1 MVKVALCLQFGV
13 MVDTEEVVWIVGTC
27 FVDIFDSIWLFLLIL
42 SVTNAISNL
51 LKTTKHARLKPIRV
65 FVNEENHVVPFLTS
79 KVGRNTHSLP
89 AFSFFELDSNSLS
102 AA

>member
-13 MVDTEEVVWIVGTC
+13 RVDTEEVVWIVGTC

-51 LKTTKHARLKPIRV
+51 LRKILVYQHEIKTSR
-65 FVNEENHVVPFLTS
+65 
-79 KVGRNTHSLP
+79 
-89 AFSFFELDSNSLS
+89 SNLS
-102 AA
+102 ILNIK

>member
-27 FVDIFDSIWLFLLIL
+27 FVAIFDSVWLFLLIL

-51 LKTTKHARLKPIRV
+51 LRNNKTCQIQT
-65 FVNEENHVVPFLTS
+65 
-79 KVGRNTHSLP
+79 
-89 AFSFFELDSNSLS
+89 D
-102 AA
+102 